1 MDARTRMT
9 IYLNETTA
17 EDSIYRYQERYVLVD
32 SWYRDRDITREKAGR
47 QASKNIYFIVL
58 GMV

>member
-1 MDARTRMT
+1 MT
-9 IYLNETTA
+9 IYLNETA
-17 EDSIYRYQERYVLVD
+17 EDFIFVDIQERYVLVD
-32 SWYRDRDITREKAGR
+32 SWNRDRDITSEKAGR

>member
-1 MDARTRMT
+1 MRCICMT
-9 IYLNETTA
+9 IYLNETA
-17 EDSIYRYQERYVLVD
+17 EDFIFVDIQERYVLVD
-32 SWYRDRDITREKAGR
+32 SWNRDRDITSEKAGR